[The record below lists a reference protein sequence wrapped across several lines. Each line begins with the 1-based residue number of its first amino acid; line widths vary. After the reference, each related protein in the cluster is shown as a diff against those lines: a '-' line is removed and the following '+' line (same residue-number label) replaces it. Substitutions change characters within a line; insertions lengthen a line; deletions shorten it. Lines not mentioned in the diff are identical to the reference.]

1 MHMYDLTAENVAV
14 IDLLEDRKR
23 PPTPLHA
30 IYFLLPVRLLMA
42 DFVQNYYGVVGG
54 LEWFV

>member
-1 MHMYDLTAENVAV
+1 MYDLTAENVAA

-30 IYFLLPVRLLMA
+30 IYFLLPVRQKIITKQ
-42 DFVQNYYGVVGG
+42 D
-54 LEWFV
+54 